1 MNQISIRNS
10 VATYSKTEGKVC
22 MFKKGILLLAI
33 LVWSLALAAC
43 GSNGNRDTAASSPPA
58 SPPPSAS
65 ASGES
70 SGTPAGEAL
79 SGEITVWAHPYVSE
93 EKASELKAFW
103 NAVIQDYNAKYPNV
117 KVKYEEIPWK
127 EREQKILTAIASG
140 TGPDVFY
147 QIPDQVPQFA
157 NQGVLAPLDD
167 YLADADLADFNEGA
181 LRAGNFGGKQYAL
194 PILQETQTLIYNA
207 DIVKAIGE
215 DPAKL
220 PTTWDEFNAWAEKAV
235 SKGYYAR
242 DFAGAEACCNA
253 TLYPLLWQKGG
264 DVLAEDGSVIL
275 DNEAGVATFQYIKD
289 MYDKKWIPA
298 DSVSNKDQFPEFL
311 SGKMMAIWGSGYT
324 VNVLNEEKINYVIGE
339 PLTDKVK
346 ATFGTVGMFV
356 VSEKSKNKA
365 AAAEFVKLLTN
376 KENQEAF
383 NKLTNYIPARKSAG
397 SIHDGDEVMK
407 KMTEIAAVSRPG
419 IVSPVAR
426 TIMPKIQAEIA
437 AMLEGAKTPQEA
449 AGAAAQAVKDEL
461 AKL

>member
-1 MNQISIRNS
+1 MWS
-10 VATYSKTEGKVC
+10 SKFLNEGTVC
-22 MFKKGILLLAI
+22 MFKKSKVWFVLLVLP
-33 LVWSLALAAC
+33 LVLAAC
-43 GSNGNRDTAASSPPA
+43 GSDGNDPAPGSSNGSSGEAASP
-58 SPPPSAS
+58 
-65 ASGES
+65 
-70 SGTPAGEAL
+70 

-93 EKASELKAFW
+93 EKAGEMKAFW
-103 NAVIQDYNAKYPNV
+103 DSVIQAYNAKFPDV
-117 KVKYEEIPWK
+117 KVKFEEIPWK
-127 EREQKILTAIASG
+127 DREQKILTALSSG

-167 YLADADLADFNEGA
+167 YLTDDDLADFNEGA
-181 LRAGNFGGKQYAL
+181 LKAGNVDGKQYAL

-207 DIVKAIGE
+207 DIVKDIGE
-215 DPAKL
+215 DPANL
-220 PTTWDEFNAWAEKAV
+220 PTTWDEFNAWAEKAAA
-235 SKGYYAR
+235 KGYYAR

-324 VNVLNEEKINYVIGE
+324 LTVLNEEKINYVIGE
-339 PLTDKVK
+339 PLTDRTK

-356 VSEKSKNKA
+356 VSDKSKNKE
-365 AAAEFVKLLTN
+365 AAAEFVKLLTDT
-376 KENQEAF
+376 ENQKTF
-383 NKLTNYIPARKSAG
+383 NKLTNYIPTRKSAA
-397 SIHDGDEVMK
+397 SIHDGDEAMK
-407 KMTEIAAVSRPG
+407 KMTAIASVSRAG

-437 AMLEGAKTPQEA
+437 AMLEGGKTPQEA
-449 AGAAAQAVKDEL
+449 ASAAAAAVRDEL
-461 AKL
+461 AKVK